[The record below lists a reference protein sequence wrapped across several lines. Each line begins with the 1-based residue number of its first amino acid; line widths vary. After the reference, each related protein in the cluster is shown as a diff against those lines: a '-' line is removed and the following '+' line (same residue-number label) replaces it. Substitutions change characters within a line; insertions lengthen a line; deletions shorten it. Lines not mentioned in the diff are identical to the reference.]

1 MVAFLVKA
9 LKNKV
14 SSVKAKDTRHRQE
27 EILNQI
33 IKILQKYLNPDK
45 ILLFGSRLNQGFDNH
60 SDFDLAVDKEK
71 ADIRLQ
77 RRIREEID
85 ESVGLYSVDIV
96 YLNSVD
102 ESFRNIIWKTGRV
115 VYERKGQICT

>member
-1 MVAFLVKA
+1 M
-9 LKNKV
+9 NI
-14 SSVKAKDTRHRQE
+14 KDTKHRQE
-27 EILNQI
+27 EILSQI

-77 RRIREEID
+77 RKIREEID
-85 ESVGLYSVDIV
+85 ESVGLYSVDTV